1 MTSAT
6 DWPARLAE
14 MVEFVELT
22 EEDRQLIRASAPIIN
37 KYARSLTD
45 TLYDRFLEYPKTRKY
60 FVTETDEEDEVRIET
75 NKQTMIRWLRDTG
88 FAHVGDSFARY
99 VRAIGMMH
107 KNLPKDRAHHGPVPS
122 QYVIATIS
130 FYQTAIA
137 NLLSQNIPDTDLA
150 TRTTIAWNKL
160 LVVELDMLLGVYL
173 NDQ

>member
-6 DWPARLAE
+6 DRPARLAE

-22 EEDRQLIRASAPIIN
+22 EGERQLIRASAPIIN
-37 KYARSLTD
+37 KHARSLTD

-60 FVTETDEEDEVRIET
+60 FVTDTGEEDEVRIET

-88 FAHVGDSFARY
+88 LAHVGDSFARY
-99 VRAIGMMH
+99 VHAIGMMH
-107 KNLPKDRAHHGPVPS
+107 KNLPRDRAHHGPVPS

-130 FYQTAIA
+130 FYQTSIT
-137 NLLSQNIPDTDLA
+137 NLLNENIPDTDLA
-150 TRTTIAWNKL
+150 NRTTIAWNKL
-160 LVVELDMLLGVYL
+160 LVIELDMLLGVYL